1 MNLRFEF
8 INSSKFVKTIQFM
21 KSTFKYFLVLILILD
36 ISCNKGIKLPPSSFS
51 RYISGFT
58 YGVISTRSHFEIELQ
73 DPYKGGE
80 KIGDEIKTELF
91 YFSPSIEG
99 RTILKSPNKVEF
111 IPTKPLDK
119 DKTYDVKFKLKDAIK
134 EVDGEHEN
142 FEYSV
147 KTIKESCSFVNE
159 GIVVVKDA
167 AKEKVFDYKG
177 LITTAD
183 FTESK
188 DVESNVSIDTKHS
201 IVWSH
206 AANGTDHS
214 FTIKNIVATDKT
226 QTIKLDVDLNNLT
239 NDKADL
245 AIEIPTKFDF
255 TMTSMTVDQNDN
267 NKVTIVFSENLSSTG
282 NEGLASIEGKF
293 DYGMNIDANK
303 LILTPNDKNLFGDV
317 KIKVLAGVQSQH
329 GKKLVK
335 DYEKIVSFGSL
346 RPSAEIIGTGNILV
360 NNDGAS
366 LPIKTV
372 GLNQIRVDVY
382 KIFQSNVLYFLQN
395 NSLQDA
401 YNIKRFGKKCY
412 SEVIKLNGK
421 SGFKNNRAYNYSLD
435 LSDLVKLEKGAIYQV
450 KLSFDKSM
458 TALYGGDAAKGNSK
472 LFDFS
477 MIQNRFDEDE
487 IANDEEGEGDYEY
500 YYPDGYEYE
509 KREDPSDDSYYNYE
523 RFSKKNVLVSN
534 IGLIAKKGTNN
545 KIYAT
550 CVDLLTAQPM
560 SGATIELFSYQFQ
573 PVGKNSTNGDGF
585 AELESSEKPYFVV
598 ATKDGQKNYIKLD
611 KYNSQAIDVFDVE
624 GNQAQN
630 GMKCY
635 VYGERG
641 VWRPGDKIYMTM
653 ILSNGY
659 NDLPKDLPC
668 QMELVNPTGQVFD
681 RQVNDKPLNGFY
693 SFVSRTAP
701 DAVTGNW
708 TARFKVGGLKY
719 DKTVKIETVK
729 PNRLRIV
736 TENNTEFITQGQPI
750 KYQTSWLNG
759 ASSAGLKAT
768 VDMNFYAT
776 STEFKGFNAYTFNDK
791 TKQFATFEQSVY
803 SGTTAADGSFQYN
816 FNLETDASTIPGM
829 LNAVST
835 TKVFENGGDFSI
847 QYDTKKFSFYNSYI
861 GHKVNNDASQY
872 YLSCDKNYMID
883 VVNLNPQGQFL
894 AKNKVKVAFYKV
906 EYNWWYN
913 SYNSNRYLDQE
924 KIKQTIFEKEV
935 DIVNGKIKVPLLVK
949 RGGWG
954 NYMIKVTDLTSNHS
968 SSSFVY
974 FESPYYQN
982 DNSGEESKVI
992 QMSKD
997 KDKYKVGESV
1007 KLNMVSYFEGRALL
1021 SIENGAEVLETK
1033 WFDLKQGKNTLEF
1046 KVKENMSPNVYAYV
1060 SAIQA
1065 QPKTKNNL
1073 PIRMYGITPIMVD
1086 NSNSVLQPVIKA
1098 PAKIEPEQKMSF
1110 TVSETN
1116 GKNMTYTVAI
1126 VDEGLLGIS
1135 GYKTPDPWKFFYGKE
1150 ALGVLTWDVFDDVM
1164 GAFAGVF
1171 QDIFSIGGDTEA
1183 LDQMNKAKSNRYE
1196 SVVKYL
1202 GPFELKGGS
1211 NTHTIDVPNYVG
1223 NLKLMVISGGKNY
1236 SFGSATAD
1244 VQVSKPLMVLGTLP
1258 RVLSLDEEIEL
1269 PVNVFVTEKS
1279 IRNVNIEV
1287 ITDNKVTLISPK
1299 TQALAF
1305 NNVEDQII
1313 NFKLK
1318 TGSVQGVTKVTVIA
1332 RSGKYTSTYEMEV
1345 PIRIANPPT
1354 IDVQQIA
1361 LNPHETK
1368 TIPVQVI
1375 GVNGTNKLIVESSS
1389 IPELNIKSRV
1399 DELIAY
1405 PHGCLEQTTSALFP
1419 QLYLNEL
1426 TSLNTSDKEFIQS
1439 NVKAGFEKYKS
1450 FQSNGGGLSYWPN
1463 SGYIDDYATTYA
1475 THFMV
1480 EAKAKG
1486 YSYNDDMM
1494 NKAIDIINS
1503 NANGFNPASGE
1514 IYQRSYQAYKL
1525 YVLALAGKP
1534 NLGAMNRLKETTLE
1548 THSRIKLAL
1557 AYSITGKNN
1566 IAQQLMA
1573 NVPVDITPYIDD
1585 RYTYGSDNLDNAF
1598 LLELFIRLNDKVN
1611 AYKFFRKNIVALNSR
1626 TYLGTQSTAMLLKSI
1641 NTYLAKYKV
1650 TPTDILFSH
1659 NGKAYTMKG
1668 DKPAYSQEIQPV
1680 NGTITVTNNTNAVTV
1695 VNVVRKGVE
1704 LSVKSV
1710 VSPYISMNVEY
1721 IDKAGKSISSD
1732 KIARQTDFK
1741 QVIKITNKSSQTLSN
1756 MALTN
1761 YVPAGWEIIN
1771 KRIADAVSNTGMDYQ
1786 DIRDD
1791 MVLSYFSIAAGETK
1805 IIIQDFNASYEGSY
1819 NVPAIIVESMYNPQ
1833 YKSVLGSYKTSVYR

>member
-1 MNLRFEF
+1 
-8 INSSKFVKTIQFM
+8 M
-21 KSTFKYFLVLILILD
+21 KSRFSFLVTLILILAA
-36 ISCNKGIKLPPSSFS
+36 SCNKGIKLPPSSFS

-91 YFSPSIEG
+91 DFSPSIEG

-119 DKTYDVKFKLKDAIK
+119 DKTYEVKFKLKDAIA
-134 EVDGEHEN
+134 EVDDEHED

-147 KTIKESCSFVNE
+147 KTIKESCTFVDE
-159 GIVVVKDA
+159 GIVVVKDE
-167 AKEKVFDYKG
+167 AKEKIFDYKG

-183 FTESK
+183 FMEAK
-188 DVESNVSIDTKHS
+188 EVESNVNIDTKHT
-201 IVWSH
+201 VLWSH

-226 QTIKLDVDLNNLT
+226 QSIDLDIDLNNLT

-255 TMTSMTVDQNDN
+255 TMTSMSVDQNDN

-293 DYGMNIDANK
+293 DYTMNIDANK
-303 LILTPNDKNLFGDV
+303 LILLPNDKNLFGDV
-317 KIKVLAGVQSQH
+317 TVKVLAGIQSQN
-329 GKKLVK
+329 GKKLIK
-335 DYEKIVSFGSL
+335 DYSKIVSFGSL
-346 RPSAEIIGTGNILV
+346 RPSAEIIGEGNILV
-360 NNDGAS
+360 NNNGAS

-372 GLNQIRVDVY
+372 GLNQVRVDVY

-401 YNIKRFGKKCY
+401 YNIKRFGKKCF

-421 SGFKNNRAYNYSLD
+421 TGFKNNRAYNYSLD

-450 KLSFDKSM
+450 KLSYDKSM
-458 TALYGGDAAKGNSK
+458 TAMYGGDAAKNNSK
-472 LFDFS
+472 LFNFS
-477 MIQNRFDEDE
+477 MLQNRFDEDE
-487 IANDEEGEGDYEY
+487 ISNDEESEGGEDYEY
-500 YYPDGYEYE
+500 FYPDGYDYE
-509 KREDPSDDSYYNYE
+509 KRDDPSDDSYYNYE

-545 KIYAT
+545 KIFAT
-550 CVDLLTAQPM
+550 CVDLLTADPM
-560 SGATIELFSYQFQ
+560 SGATIELFNYQFQ
-573 PVGKNSTNGDGF
+573 PVGKNSTSSDGF
-585 AELESSEKPYFVV
+585 AEIEATEKPYFVV

-611 KYNSQAIDVFDVE
+611 KYNSQAVDVFDVE
-624 GNQAQN
+624 GNTSQN
-630 GMKCY
+630 GLKCY

-659 NDLPKDLPC
+659 NDLPQDLPC

-693 SFVSRTAP
+693 SFVSRTSP

-736 TENNTEFITQGQPI
+736 SENTSEFVTQGQAV

-776 STEFKGFNAYTFNDK
+776 STEFKGFSAYTFHDK

-803 SGTTAADGSFQYN
+803 NGTTAADGSFQYN
-816 FNLETDASTIPGM
+816 FNLEADASTIPGM

-847 QYDTKKFSFYNSYI
+847 QYDTKKFSFYNSYV

-872 YLSCDKNYMID
+872 YLSCEKNYTID
-883 VVNLNPQGQFL
+883 VANLNPQGQYL

-913 SYNSNRYLDQE
+913 SYNSNRYFDQE
-924 KIKQTIFEKEV
+924 KIKSTLFEKEV
-935 DIVNGKIKVPLLVK
+935 DVVNGKISVPLYVK

-954 NYMIKVTDLTSNHS
+954 NYMIKVTDLASNHS

-974 FESPYYQN
+974 FETPYNQEAN
-982 DNSGEESKVI
+982 GGEETKVI
-992 QMSKD
+992 QLSKD
-997 KDKYKVGESV
+997 KDKYKVGEMV

-1021 SIENGAEVLETK
+1021 SIENGAEVLEAK

-1046 KVKENMSPNVYAYV
+1046 KVKDNMSPNVYAYV

-1073 PIRMYGITPIMVD
+1073 PIRMYGITPILVD
-1086 NSNSVLQPVIKA
+1086 NSNSILQPIIKA
-1098 PAKIEPEQKMSF
+1098 PAKIEPEQKMTFS
-1110 TVSETN
+1110 VSETN

-1150 ALGVLTWDVFDDVM
+1150 ALGVLTWDVFDQVM

-1171 QDIFSIGGDTEA
+1171 QDIFSIGGDEEK

-1211 NTHTIDVPNYVG
+1211 NSHTIDVPNYVG
-1223 NLKLMVISGGKNY
+1223 NLKVMVISGGKNY
-1236 SFGSATAD
+1236 SFGNATAD

-1279 IRNVNIEV
+1279 IKNVNIEV
-1287 ITDNKVTLISPK
+1287 ITDNKVSLISPK
-1299 TQALAF
+1299 TQSLAF
-1305 NNVEDQII
+1305 SNVQDQII

-1318 TGSVQGVTKVTVIA
+1318 TGAVQGVTKVKIIA

-1361 LNPHETK
+1361 LQPHETK
-1368 TIPVQVI
+1368 AIPVQLL
-1375 GVNGTNKLIVESSS
+1375 GVNGTNQLIVESSS

-1419 QLYLNEL
+1419 QLYLNDL
-1426 TSLNTSDKEFIQS
+1426 TTLTTSDKEMLQANI
-1439 NVKAGFEKYKS
+1439 KAGFEKYKS
-1450 FQSNGGGLSYWPN
+1450 FQTSSGGLSYWPN
-1463 SGYIDDYATTYA
+1463 SGYINDYATAYA
-1475 THFMV
+1475 AHFML

-1486 YSYNDDMM
+1486 YSYNDELM
-1494 NKAIDIINS
+1494 NKSVETINGT
-1503 NANGFNPASGE
+1503 ANGFNPAAGE
-1514 IYQRSYQAYKL
+1514 IYQRAYQAYRL

-1534 NLGAMNRLKETTLE
+1534 NMGAMNRLKETNLE
-1548 THSRIKLAL
+1548 TSARIKLAL

-1573 NVPVDITPYIDD
+1573 NVPVDISPYIDD

-1598 LLELFIRLNDKVN
+1598 LLELFLRIGDKTN

-1641 NTYLAKYKV
+1641 HFYLSNNKV
-1650 TPTDILFSH
+1650 APTDIQLNH
-1659 NGKAYTMKG
+1659 NGKSYAMKG
-1668 DKPAYSQEIQPV
+1668 DKPAFSQELQPV
-1680 NGTITVTNNTNAVTV
+1680 NGTITVTNNSNAPTV
-1695 VNVVRKGVE
+1695 INIVRKGVQ
-1704 LSVKSV
+1704 LQVNSV
-1710 VSPYISMNVEY
+1710 VSPYISMTVEY
-1721 IDKAGKSISSD
+1721 IDKQGKPISAD

-1741 QVIKITNKSSQTLSN
+1741 QVIKITNKSTQLLSN
-1756 MALTN
+1756 LALTN

-1771 KRIADAVSNTGMDYQ
+1771 KRIADAASNTAMDYQ

-1791 MVLSYFSIAAGETK
+1791 MVLSYFSLAPAETK
-1805 IIIQDFNASYEGSY
+1805 IIIQDFNAAYEGSY

-1833 YKSVLGSYKTSVYR
+1833 YKSVLGSYRTSVFR